1 MRILILGAGKVG
13 ASVAGNLV
21 SESNDITIVD
31 KDKNKINEIQ
41 GMYDLQGIVGDATSP
56 SVLADAGAADADML
70 VAVTA
75 SDETNLATTLIAEQ
89 LFNIPARIA
98 RVRNEEL
105 REYPALLSTSGF
117 RATSV
122 IWPEE
127 AVTNSIVQLIHY
139 PEALQ
144 VIDFSTADL
153 ILVSVKTDAGS
164 KMAGKTVADIH
175 QVLPDAKVQIV
186 SISRQK
192 FSVTNIRPDT
202 VINPGDEVFFLTL
215 KSEASNIIRVF
226 RQKVRRYDRIMIAG
240 GGSLSL
246 QLARALDSS
255 ETANGDNYNI
265 KILEGD
271 PSRCQYLSEHL
282 SSSVL
287 VLNGD
292 MTDESLFINEGI
304 ANIDVFIA
312 VSNDDEDNFMSCL
325 LAKRLGAHCT
335 IALINR
341 SSYIDLIDST
351 NIDIAFSPTESVLSD
366 LLRHIRQG
374 DVVSAH
380 TLRRGAAEAMEIVAH
395 GTPKN
400 SKVIGKP
407 VTKLNLPHGVTIG
420 CIVRKEDDSQEVL
433 MASEKDLSIEDDDHV
448 IIFAD
453 SRQQVPEIEKLFAPS
468 VGFF

>member
-13 ASVAGNLV
+13 SSVAGNLV

-41 GMYDLQGIVGDATSP
+41 SQYDLQGIVGDATSP
-56 SVLADAGAADADML
+56 SVLAEAGAADADM
-70 VAVTA
+70 VISVTA
-75 SDETNLATTLIAEQ
+75 SDETNLVTTLIAEQ
-89 LFNIPARIA
+89 LFNVPARIA

-105 REYPALLSTSGF
+105 REYPTLLSTAGF

-122 IWPEE
+122 IWPED
-127 AVTNSIVQLIHY
+127 AVTKSIVELIQY

-153 ILVSVKTDAGS
+153 ILVSVK
-164 KMAGKTVADIH
+164 VASESRIANCPVEDIH
-175 QVLPDAKVQIV
+175 ILVPDCRVFIV
-186 SISRQK
+186 SICKKK
-192 FSVTNIRPDT
+192 FKVTNVKGST
-202 VINPGDEVFFLTL
+202 VLEPGDEVFFLTL
-215 KSEASNIIRVF
+215 KQDAPTVIRQF
-226 RQKVRRYDRIMIAG
+226 RKKVRRSDRVMIAG

-246 QLARALDSS
+246 QLAKALDNM
-255 ETANGDNYNI
+255 ETPYGDAYNI
-265 KILEGD
+265 KIIEED
-271 PSRCQYLSEHL
+271 VTRCQYLSQHL

-292 MTDESLFINEGI
+292 MTDETLFINEGI
-304 ANIDVFIA
+304 ANIDVFVA

-341 SSYIDLIDST
+341 ASYIDLVDST
-351 NIDIAFSPTESVLSD
+351 DIDIVFSPNESVLSD

-380 TLRRGAAEAMEIVAH
+380 NLRRDAGEVMEMVAH

-407 VTKLNLPHGVTIG
+407 VKKVGVPAGVSIG
-420 CIVRKEDDSQEVL
+420 CIIRGASDDQEVL
-433 MASEKDLSIEDDDHV
+433 MASDGGLTIEDGDHV
-448 IIFAD
+448 ILYVGNRKQI
-453 SRQQVPEIEKLFAPS
+453 PEIEKLFSPS

>member
-202 VINPGDEVFFLTL
+202 VINPGDEVFFLPL

-351 NIDIAFSPTESVLSD
+351 DIDIAFSPTESVLSD

-400 SKVIGKP
+400 SKV
-407 VTKLNLPHGVTIG
+407 IG